1 MEKKMQRV
9 QLVKWGEAV
18 EERFRR
24 CDVLVMSLEFVCQG
38 SRVLRLVLRES
49 FAPLRHLTF
58 FP

>member
-1 MEKKMQRV
+1 MQRV